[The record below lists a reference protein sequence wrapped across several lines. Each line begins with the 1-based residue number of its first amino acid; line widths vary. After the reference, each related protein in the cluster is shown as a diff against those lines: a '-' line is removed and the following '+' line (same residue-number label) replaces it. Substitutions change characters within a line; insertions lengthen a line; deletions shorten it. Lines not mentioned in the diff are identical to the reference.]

1 MKAGSRIHELN
12 GIAEKPCAAILK
24 SMSKMDLSWD
34 FYRTFLAVLKEGSL
48 SAAARELGLTQPTVG
63 RHVDAMEATLGYP
76 LFVRSP
82 HGLLPT
88 DAALA
93 LKPYAE
99 TLAAT
104 SAALLRTASGQRDT
118 VSGTVRISASEVI
131 GIEVLPPILSE
142 LHAAYPALTIEL
154 SASDTV
160 EDLLRQEADI
170 AVRMVAPAQN
180 ALIARHLGAVPLGFH
195 AHRRYIER
203 RGMPQTL
210 ADLSNHSL
218 IGYDRETAA
227 IRAIIARS
235 PELPATRF
243 ALRADSNLAQLAAIR
258 AGFGVGICQ
267 NGLAARDPDL
277 RPVLP
282 GLFEMKLD
290 TWLVMHENLKT
301 APRCRV
307 TFDALAAGLRA
318 YIRGTALADA
328 NTEI

>member
-1 MKAGSRIHELN
+1 
-12 GIAEKPCAAILK
+12 
-24 SMSKMDLSWD
+24 MSKMDLSWD
-34 FYRTFLAVLKEGSL
+34 FYRTFLSVLQEGSL

-63 RHVDAMEATLGYP
+63 RHVDAMETALGYP

-93 LKPYAE
+93 LKPYAD
-99 TLAAT
+99 TLSAT
-104 SAALLRTASGQRDT
+104 SAALLRAASSQRDM

-131 GIEVLPPILSE
+131 GIEVLPPILAD
-142 LHAAYPALTIEL
+142 LHEAYPALTIEL

-170 AVRMVAPAQN
+170 AVRMVAPAQD
-180 ALIARHLGAVPLGFH
+180 ALIARHLGVIPISFH

-203 RGMPQTL
+203 RGMPRALTDL
-210 ADLSNHSL
+210 ADHSL

-235 PELPATRF
+235 PELPAASF
-243 ALRADSNLAQLAAIR
+243 ALKADSNLAQLAAIR
-258 AGFGVGICQ
+258 AGFGIGVCQ

-277 RPVLP
+277 LPVLS

-307 TFDALAAGLRA
+307 TFDALARGLRD
-318 YIRGTALADA
+318 YIRGVPPEA
-328 NTEI
+328 NDPSVEHRD